1 MNTRT
6 SAGGSTSRQPSM
18 PPLLG
23 LLQQCVGWTASIHV
37 QATPVCLE
45 CRGSS
50 FSYLAVRVC
59 QFPWQRSCTGSDF
72 HIESRTSCVSWSTK
86 VCMDWHPTTC
96 PDDVFEF
103 ETFLAMHISG
113 RLQLDSS
120 WCQLQTKRRLETKG
134 SHTVA
139 LWHGTIFLCICGA
152 MTAPHHCWTV
162 SKNT

>member
-1 MNTRT
+1 MLLI
-6 SAGGSTSRQPSM
+6 PSFA
-18 PPLLG
+18 PYSI
-23 LLQQCVGWTASIHV
+23 VAWTT
-37 QATPVCLE
+37 ATVCWLD
-45 CRGSS
+45 CQHTCSSDSSLYWMRRLGSS

-59 QFPWQRSCTGSDF
+59 QFRWQRSCTGSDF
-72 HIESRTSCVSWSTK
+72 HIESRTSYASWSTK

-103 ETFLAMHISG
+103 VTFLAVHISG

-120 WCQLQTKRRLETKG
+120 WCQLRTKGRLKTKG

-152 MTAPHHCWTV
+152 MTVPHH
-162 SKNT
+162 